1 MQKTTTLAI
10 TMLATWGADAFS
22 VAPPHAV
29 RTRANA
35 GMLTSAT
42 MRGTPGAEPSPGI
55 AAASRR
61 DAAAAAARI
70 LLSGAAWH
78 LGVCASAR
86 AETGSSVVRA
96 EELAG
101 LDHDSLL
108 QLAPSVVPAESLQAW
123 QQEKAETAAELKEA
137 LAREAKGQK
146 ALPREVQTAGAEK
159 AFLPPVT
166 TTQSSAEALAIAKH
180 LKSIGAVM
188 YGGYGCMHC
197 FRQKQVLGREVVSSL
212 LTYVECGKNGANTQR
227 ALCKERGVKGFPTWQ
242 INGVLYPGE
251 KSLADLAK
259 LSDFELKPK

>member
-42 MRGTPGAEPSPGI
+42 MRATPGAEPSLGV
-55 AAASRR
+55 
-61 DAAAAAARI
+61 AAARI

-259 LSDFELKPK
+259 LSHFEVKPQ

>member
-1 MQKTTTLAI
+1 MQMTTTLAI

-42 MRGTPGAEPSPGI
+42 MRATPGAEPSLGV
-55 AAASRR
+55 
-61 DAAAAAARI
+61 AAARI

-86 AETGSSVVRA
+86 AEMESSVVRA

-146 ALPREVQTAGAEK
+146 ALPREIQTAGAEL
-159 AFLPPVT
+159 ACLPPVT

-259 LSDFELKPK
+259 LSHFEVKPQ

>member
-42 MRGTPGAEPSPGI
+42 MRATPGAEPSLGV
-55 AAASRR
+55 
-61 DAAAAAARI
+61 AAARI

-86 AETGSSVVRA
+86 AEMGSSVVRA

-146 ALPREVQTAGAEK
+146 ALPREIQTAGAEK

-259 LSDFELKPK
+259 LSHFEVKPQ

>member
-1 MQKTTTLAI
+1 M
-10 TMLATWGADAFS
+10 
-22 VAPPHAV
+22 
-29 RTRANA
+29 
-35 GMLTSAT
+35 
-42 MRGTPGAEPSPGI
+42 
-55 AAASRR
+55 
-61 DAAAAAARI
+61 
-70 LLSGAAWH
+70 
-78 LGVCASAR
+78 
-86 AETGSSVVRA
+86 GSSVVRA

-146 ALPREVQTAGAEK
+146 ALPREIQTAGAEK

-259 LSDFELKPK
+259 LSHFEVKPQ

>member
-42 MRGTPGAEPSPGI
+42 MRATPGAEPSLGV
-55 AAASRR
+55 
-61 DAAAAAARI
+61 AAARI

-86 AETGSSVVRA
+86 TETGSSVVRA

-259 LSDFELKPK
+259 LSHFELKPQ

>member
-42 MRGTPGAEPSPGI
+42 MRATPGAEPSLGV
-55 AAASRR
+55 
-61 DAAAAAARI
+61 AAARI

-86 AETGSSVVRA
+86 TETGSSVVRA

-259 LSDFELKPK
+259 LSHFEVKPQ